1 MIKIILSSISPYLKK
16 KMFITL
22 SMGFVSGVPL
32 LLTITLLQAW
42 LTDEGISKSTIGLFA
57 LVGLPYSL
65 KFLWAPL
72 FDGLT
77 LSSFGRRRS
86 WMLVT
91 QILLII
97 TIIGLGMTDPAM
109 NSYNVA
115 ILATLVAFSSASQD
129 IVIDAYRRESLTD
142 EEQTLGASAY
152 VLGYRIGALAAGAG
166 GLILADY
173 MSYQMVYAL
182 MSIIMLYGVF
192 ITIISDE
199 PKSAYVPPNLAETVI
214 RPFMEFLDRYTS
226 INNIAADRLKYLRKG
241 FTLNVTLSPGMD
253 IFNFGKIKYYC
264 YKRSKIT
271 RRKLLKHVF
280 YTPIMIL
287 LFILFYKIGDTMAH
301 SLSTNFYL
309 DIGFSKTEIGSIVK
323 FFGLFATLV
332 GAFAGGLIA
341 LRIGLYQSLIMFG
354 IFQAIATLGF
364 SVLAY
369 VGDNIYLLMI
379 VISMENLAAG
389 MGYTA
394 YLAFIANMTNKQ
406 FTATQFALMTALMS
420 LPRTLFSGF
429 SGYLVEFFDWE
440 IYFIFCSLIAF
451 PALIILIK
459 LRESLKI

>member
-1 MIKIILSSISPYLKK
+1 MIRSFIEIISPYFQKK
-16 KMFITL
+16 IFITL
-22 SMGFVSGVPL
+22 SMGFVSGIPL

-65 KFLWAPL
+65 KFLWAPI
-72 FDGLT
+72 FDGIT
-77 LSSFGRRRS
+77 LSTFGRRRS

-97 TIIGLGMTDPAM
+97 TITGLGMTDPAM
-109 NSYNVA
+109 NATNVA
-115 ILATLVAFSSASQD
+115 ILAVLVAFASASQD
-129 IVIDAYRRESLTD
+129 IVIDAYRRESLSD

-173 MSYQMVYAL
+173 MSYQMVYAF
-182 MSIIMLYGVF
+182 MSLVMLYGVL
-192 ITIISDE
+192 ITIIADE
-199 PKSAYVPPNLAETVI
+199 PKSNYRPSSFIETVI
-214 RPFMEFLDRYTS
+214 KPFIEFFDRYTS
-226 INNIAADRLKYLRKG
+226 INNIAADRLKHVRSGLSITLR
-241 FTLNVTLSPGMD
+241 PD
-253 IFNFGKIKYYC
+253 DKIRSEKISHG

-271 RRKLLKHVF
+271 RRNILKNIF
-280 YTPIMIL
+280 LTPVLIL
-287 LFILFYKIGDTMAH
+287 LFILLYKIGDTMAH

-309 DIGFSKTEIGSIVK
+309 DIGFSKTEIGTIVK

-341 LRIGLYQSLIMFG
+341 LKIGLYQSLIMFG

-364 SVLAY
+364 SLLAI
-369 VGDNIYLLMI
+369 VGDNIYLLMT
-379 VISMENLAAG
+379 VISLENLAAG

-429 SGYLVEFFDWE
+429 SGYLVEFLDWE
-440 IYFIFCSLIAF
+440 LYFVFCSLIAI
-451 PALIILIK
+451 PALIILSKLKREIK
-459 LRESLKI
+459 I

>member
-1 MIKIILSSISPYLKK
+1 MIRSFIEIISPYFQKK
-16 KMFITL
+16 IFITL
-22 SMGFVSGVPL
+22 SMGFVSGIPL

-65 KFLWAPL
+65 KFLWAPI
-72 FDGLT
+72 FDGIT
-77 LSSFGRRRS
+77 LSTFGRRRS

-109 NSYNVA
+109 NATNVA
-115 ILATLVAFSSASQD
+115 ILAVLVAFSSASQD
-129 IVIDAYRRESLTD
+129 IVIDAYRRESLSD

-173 MSYQMVYAL
+173 MTYQMVYTF
-182 MSIIMLYGVF
+182 MSLVMLYGVL
-192 ITIISDE
+192 ITIVAEE
-199 PKSAYVPPNLAETVI
+199 PKSNYRPSNFIETVI
-214 RPFMEFLDRYTS
+214 KPFIEFFDRYTS
-226 INNIAADRLKYLRKG
+226 INNIAADRLKHVRNGLSI
-241 FTLNVTLSPGMD
+241 TLSPDDNMLS
-253 IFNFGKIKYYC
+253 GKINHG

-271 RRKLLKHVF
+271 RRNILKNIF
-280 YTPIMIL
+280 LTPILIL
-287 LFILFYKIGDTMAH
+287 LFILLYKIGDTMAH

-309 DIGFSKTEIGSIVK
+309 DIGFSKTEIGTIVK

-341 LRIGLYQSLIMFG
+341 LKTGLYQSLIMFG

-364 SVLAY
+364 SLLAI
-369 VGDNIYLLMI
+369 VGDNIYLLMT
-379 VISMENLAAG
+379 VISLENLAAG

-429 SGYLVEFFDWE
+429 SGYLVEFLDWE
-440 IYFIFCSLIAF
+440 LYFVFCSLIAI
-451 PALIILIK
+451 PALIILRKLQREIK
-459 LRESLKI
+459 I

>member
-1 MIKIILSSISPYLKK
+1 MVKNFIEIINPYFQKKI
-16 KMFITL
+16 FITL
-22 SMGFVSGVPL
+22 SMGFVSGIPL

-65 KFLWAPL
+65 KFLWAPI
-72 FDGLT
+72 FDGIT
-77 LSSFGRRRS
+77 LSTFGRRRS

-109 NSYNVA
+109 NATNVA
-115 ILATLVAFSSASQD
+115 ILAVLVAFSSASQD
-129 IVIDAYRRESLTD
+129 IVIDAYRRESLSD

-173 MSYQMVYAL
+173 MTYQMVYTF
-182 MSIIMLYGVF
+182 MSFVMIYGVL
-192 ITIISDE
+192 ITIIADE
-199 PKSAYVPPNLAETVI
+199 PNNSYRPSNFIETVI
-214 RPFMEFLDRYTS
+214 KPFIEFFDRYTS
-226 INNIAADRLKYLRKG
+226 INNIAADRLKHVRDG
-241 FTLNVTLSPGMD
+241 FTIKLSPVPN
-253 IFNFGKIKYYC
+253 IFNRNISHGYR
-264 YKRSKIT
+264 RSKIT
-271 RRKLLKHVF
+271 RRNILKNVF
-280 YTPIMIL
+280 LTPALIL
-287 LFILFYKIGDTMAH
+287 LFILLYKIGDTMAH

-309 DIGFSKTEIGSIVK
+309 DIGFSKTEIGTIVK
-323 FFGLFATLV
+323 FFGLFATLI

-341 LRIGLYQSLIMFG
+341 LKVGLYQSLIMFG
-354 IFQAIATLGF
+354 VFQAIATLGF
-364 SVLAY
+364 SLLA
-369 VGDNIYLLMI
+369 VIGDNIYLLMT
-379 VISMENLAAG
+379 VISLENLAAG

-440 IYFIFCSLIAF
+440 LYFVFCSLIAI
-451 PALIILIK
+451 PALIILSKLQREIK
-459 LRESLKI
+459 I

>member
-1 MIKIILSSISPYLKK
+1 MVKNFIEIINPYFQKKI
-16 KMFITL
+16 FITL
-22 SMGFVSGVPL
+22 SMGFVSGIPL

-65 KFLWAPL
+65 KFLWAPI
-72 FDGLT
+72 FDGIT
-77 LSSFGRRRS
+77 LSTFGRRRS

-109 NSYNVA
+109 NATNVA
-115 ILATLVAFSSASQD
+115 ILAVLVAFSSASQD
-129 IVIDAYRRESLTD
+129 IVIDAYRRESLSD

-173 MSYQMVYAL
+173 MTYQMVYTF
-182 MSIIMLYGVF
+182 MSFVMIYGVL
-192 ITIISDE
+192 ITIIADE
-199 PKSAYVPPNLAETVI
+199 PNSSYRPSNFIETVI
-214 RPFMEFLDRYTS
+214 KPFIEFFDRYTS
-226 INNIAADRLKYLRKG
+226 INNIAADRLKHVRDG
-241 FTLNVTLSPGMD
+241 FTIKMSPVNN
-253 IFNFGKIKYYC
+253 IFNRNISHGYR
-264 YKRSKIT
+264 RSKIT
-271 RRKLLKHVF
+271 RRNILKNVF
-280 YTPIMIL
+280 LTPALIL
-287 LFILFYKIGDTMAH
+287 LFILLYKIGDTMAH

-309 DIGFSKTEIGSIVK
+309 DIGFSKTEIGTIVK
-323 FFGLFATLV
+323 FFGLFATLI

-341 LRIGLYQSLIMFG
+341 LKVGLYQSLIMFG
-354 IFQAIATLGF
+354 LFQAIATLGF
-364 SVLAY
+364 SLLAV
-369 VGDNIYLLMI
+369 VGDNIYLLMT
-379 VISMENLAAG
+379 VISLENLAAG

-440 IYFIFCSLIAF
+440 LYFVFCSLIAI
-451 PALIILIK
+451 PALIILSKLQREIK
-459 LRESLKI
+459 I

>member
-1 MIKIILSSISPYLKK
+1 MNMFTNTLNPYFQRKI
-16 KMFITL
+16 FITL

-65 KFLWAPL
+65 KFLWAPI
-72 FDGLT
+72 FDAITVSKL
-77 LSSFGRRRS
+77 GRRRG
-86 WMLVT
+86 WLLFT
-91 QILLII
+91 QTLLILS
-97 TIIGLGMTDPAM
+97 IIALGMTNPAM
-109 NSYNVA
+109 DPYNVA
-115 ILATLVAFSSASQD
+115 LLALLVTFASASQD

-173 MSYQMVYAL
+173 MSYQMVYTI
-182 MSIIMLYGVF
+182 MSLIMLYGVL
-192 ITIISDE
+192 ITLIADE
-199 PKSAYVPPNLAETVI
+199 PKSDYIQSNFEDTVT
-214 RPFMEFLDRYTS
+214 RPFIEFFNRYAS
-226 INNIAADRLKYLRKG
+226 INNISPDRLKFLGERAKINRR
-241 FTLNVTLSPGMD
+241 NVLE
-253 IFNFGKIKYYC
+253 NF
-264 YKRSKIT
+264 
-271 RRKLLKHVF
+271 LV
-280 YTPIMIL
+280 TPILIL
-287 LFILFYKIGDTMAH
+287 LFILLYKIGDTMAH

-309 DIGFSKTEIGSIVK
+309 DTGFSKSEIGTVVK

-341 LRIGLYQSLIMFG
+341 YKVGLYNSLMIFG
-354 IFQAIATLGF
+354 VFQAIATLGF
-364 SVLAY
+364 SVLALF
-369 VGDNIYLLMI
+369 GDNLYLLMT

-429 SGYLVEFFDWE
+429 SGYLVEFFGWE
-440 IYFIFCSLIAF
+440 LYFVFCSLIAI
-451 PALIILIK
+451 PALIILSK
-459 LRESLKI
+459 LNKEIRI

>member
-1 MIKIILSSISPYLKK
+1 
-16 KMFITL
+16 
-22 SMGFVSGVPL
+22 MGFVSGIPL

-65 KFLWAPL
+65 KFLWAPI
-72 FDGLT
+72 FDGIT
-77 LSSFGRRRS
+77 LSTFGRRRS

-91 QILLII
+91 QILLIV

-109 NSYNVA
+109 NATNVA
-115 ILATLVAFSSASQD
+115 ILAVLVAFSSASQD
-129 IVIDAYRRESLTD
+129 IVIDAYRRESLSD

-173 MSYQMVYAL
+173 MTYQMVYTL
-182 MSIIMLYGVF
+182 MSFVMIYGVL
-192 ITIISDE
+192 ITIIADE
-199 PKSAYVPPNLAETVI
+199 PNNSYRPSNFIETVI
-214 RPFMEFLDRYTS
+214 KPFIEFFDRYTS
-226 INNIAADRLKYLRKG
+226 INNIAADRLKHVRDG
-241 FTLNVTLSPGMD
+241 FTIKLSPVPN
-253 IFNFGKIKYYC
+253 IFNRNISHGYR
-264 YKRSKIT
+264 RSKIT
-271 RRKLLKHVF
+271 RRNILKNVF
-280 YTPIMIL
+280 LTPALIL
-287 LFILFYKIGDTMAH
+287 LFILLYKIGDTMAH

-309 DIGFSKTEIGSIVK
+309 DIGFSKTEIGTIVK
-323 FFGLFATLV
+323 FFGLFATLI

-341 LRIGLYQSLIMFG
+341 LKVGLYQSLIMFG
-354 IFQAIATLGF
+354 VFQAIATLGF
-364 SVLAY
+364 SLLA
-369 VGDNIYLLMI
+369 VIGDNIYLLMT
-379 VISMENLAAG
+379 VISLENLAAG

-440 IYFIFCSLIAF
+440 LYFVFCSLIAI
-451 PALIILIK
+451 PALIILSKLQREIK
-459 LRESLKI
+459 I

>member
-1 MIKIILSSISPYLKK
+1 MNMFTNTLNPYFQRKI
-16 KMFITL
+16 FITL

-65 KFLWAPL
+65 KFLWAPI
-72 FDGLT
+72 FDAITVSKL
-77 LSSFGRRRS
+77 GRRRG
-86 WMLVT
+86 WLLFT
-91 QILLII
+91 QTLLILS
-97 TIIGLGMTDPAM
+97 IIALGMTNPAM
-109 NSYNVA
+109 DPYNVA
-115 ILATLVAFSSASQD
+115 LLALLVTFASASQD

-173 MSYQMVYAL
+173 MSYQMVYTI
-182 MSIIMLYGVF
+182 MSLIMLYGVL
-192 ITIISDE
+192 ITLIADE
-199 PKSAYVPPNLAETVI
+199 PKSDFIPSNFEDTVT
-214 RPFMEFLDRYTS
+214 RPFIEFFNRYAS
-226 INNIAADRLKYLRKG
+226 INNISPDRLKFLGERAKINRR
-241 FTLNVTLSPGMD
+241 NVLE
-253 IFNFGKIKYYC
+253 NF
-264 YKRSKIT
+264 
-271 RRKLLKHVF
+271 LV
-280 YTPIMIL
+280 TPILIL
-287 LFILFYKIGDTMAH
+287 LFILLYKIGDTMAH

-309 DIGFSKTEIGSIVK
+309 DTGFSKSEIGTVVK

-341 LRIGLYQSLIMFG
+341 YKVGLYNSLMIFG
-354 IFQAIATLGF
+354 VFQAIATLGF
-364 SVLAY
+364 SVLALF
-369 VGDNIYLLMI
+369 GDNLYLLMT

-429 SGYLVEFFDWE
+429 SGYLVEFFGWE
-440 IYFIFCSLIAF
+440 LYFVFCSLIAI
-451 PALIILIK
+451 PALIILSKLNKEIK
-459 LRESLKI
+459 I